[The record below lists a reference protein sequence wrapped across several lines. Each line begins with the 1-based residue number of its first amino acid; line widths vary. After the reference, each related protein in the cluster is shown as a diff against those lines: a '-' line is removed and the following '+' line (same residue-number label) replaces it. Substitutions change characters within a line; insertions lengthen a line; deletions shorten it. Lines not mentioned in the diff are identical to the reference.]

1 MSVEAL
7 SIKATA
13 KGHLNQL
20 AQLTEIFCAMLSS
33 ESSQRSPLHKRLVIL
48 FVLAIATFSTIP
60 SYVTGQWS
68 WEKIPELSNLESLRD
83 LQQQGLTLPGWKTIE
98 QDVKKIGGHKWS
110 VQRIIPETS
119 SDVPTP
125 QNTILVMLRPQTQDR
140 DLPQVEWMD
149 INGAYQW
156 REDSQRSLKFSIQ
169 PTVSSQLVQ
178 VEARFFRGWTEQR
191 TYAVVQW
198 YAWAEGG
205 SSAPSGWFWADQGS
219 QWRDRR
225 HTAWVAVSFLIPIE
239 PIGDIETAR
248 PQAEDLAQH
257 IQSALIAFTEF
268 TPSPSHARSP
278 FSTASISAL
287 IR

>member
-178 VEARFFRGWTEQR
+178 VEARFFEDGLSNVPMRLCNGTLGQKE
-191 TYAVVQW
+191 VVRLLVDGFGQIKDHNG
-198 YAWAEGG
+198 AIGVTPLG
-205 SSAPSGWFWADQGS
+205 SLSAFSSPLNRSAIS
-219 QWRDRR
+219 RRLDRKPK
-225 HTAWVAVSFLIPIE
+225 I
-239 PIGDIETAR
+239 
-248 PQAEDLAQH
+248 
-257 IQSALIAFTEF
+257 
-268 TPSPSHARSP
+268 
-278 FSTASISAL
+278 
-287 IR
+287 